1 MMVENTGIKCSWIYM
16 KGELFCKDTI
26 KETLKKNTDKIDTI
40 EYAGIGGFLS
50 SECLPECL
58 FWCTCIL
65 LNV

>member
-1 MMVENTGIKCSWIYM
+1 M

-26 KETLKKNTDKIDTI
+26 KETLKKNTDKIDNI